1 MWWASPACPRQ
12 NNKEAPVS
20 GSKKPTLTCRPRIR
34 IMAGKEIALGP
45 GKVDLLEAIERT
57 GSISA
62 GARALGL
69 SYRRAWDLVDT
80 MNQCFKQSL
89 VERVKGG
96 KGGGGA
102 QLTAAGR
109 GMLHL
114 YRTME
119 SKALKAIGPEWKTV
133 QKSLKKIP
141 ENKSKL

>member
-1 MWWASPACPRQ
+1 
-12 NNKEAPVS
+12 
-20 GSKKPTLTCRPRIR
+20 
-34 IMAGKEIALGP
+34 MAGKDIALGP
-45 GKVDLLEAIERT
+45 GKIDLLEAIDRT

-69 SYRRAWDLVDT
+69 SYRRGWDLVAT
-80 MNQCFKQSL
+80 MNQCFKIPL

-109 GMLHL
+109 KQLKL

-119 SKALKAIGPEWKTV
+119 TKALKAIGPEWKSV
-133 QKSLKKIP
+133 QKSLKKNP
-141 ENKSKL
+141 AKPA

>member
-1 MWWASPACPRQ
+1 M
-12 NNKEAPVS
+12 S
-20 GSKKPTLTCRPRIR
+20 GSKKPALTCRPRIR
-34 IMAGKEIALGP
+34 IMAGKDIALGP
-45 GKVDLLEAIERT
+45 GKIDLLEAIDHT

-69 SYRRAWDLVDT
+69 SYRRAWDLVAT
-80 MNQCFKQSL
+80 MNQCFKIPL

-109 GMLHL
+109 QQLHL

-119 SKALKAIGPEWKTV
+119 TKALKAIGPEWKTV
-133 QKSLKKIP
+133 QKSLKKNP
-141 ENKSKL
+141 EK